1 MPEVLDWQRIDDPH
15 AIIHYAVQSL
25 RQGRTVAFP
34 SGMGYAV
41 TASGLVPAAVRQLPV
56 DRSGGN
62 SDAQGVPELML
73 ALRGAGE
80 VRDWM
85 PAMSPLGQRLARRL
99 WPAPVTL
106 IVSGDID
113 QGLASRLPEEVR
125 GLLCPSGRL
134 RLATP
139 QHEALRE
146 VLHQLP
152 GPLLMAVPANPASGS
167 SNAPGVQAD
176 VVVADETVSSAQPAT
191 VVAVNGDSWE
201 IVRPGAVSA
210 EQIRQQM
217 ACWIVF
223 VCTGNTCR
231 SPLAEALCKKLLADR
246 LSCAVE
252 ELPARGYHVVSAGVS
267 ASGGGPAAAEAEEVA
282 RRFGADLSTH
292 RSQPLTRELAARAD
306 YVLGMTGS
314 HVHALMDYFGHLGVA
329 PRLLDPAGDIAD
341 PIGGD
346 QLVYDECGR
355 QIWQHL
361 EAFVAEI
368 MPTSPQRQQGGAGQ
382 S

>member
-1 MPEVLDWQRIDDPH
+1 MPEVLDWQRIEDPH

-34 SGMGYAV
+34 SETGYAV
-41 TASGLVPAAVRQLPV
+41 TASALVPEAVRQLPI
-56 DRSGGN
+56 DRPGGSN
-62 SDAQGVPELML
+62 AASVVPELML

-80 VRDWM
+80 ARDWA
-85 PAMSPLGQRLARRL
+85 PALSPLSQRLARRL
-99 WPAPVTL
+99 WPGPATL
-106 IVSGDID
+106 IVGGDIER
-113 QGLASRLPEEVR
+113 GLASRLPEEVR

-134 RLATP
+134 RLTTP

-146 VLHQLP
+146 VLHHLP
-152 GPLLMAVPANPASGS
+152 GPLLMANPASGG
-167 SNAPGVQAD
+167 SNAPGIRAD
-176 VVVADETVSSAQPAT
+176 VIVADEAAVPAQPST
-191 VVAVNGDSWE
+191 VIAVNGDSWE
-201 IVRPGAVSA
+201 IVQPGALSA

-217 ACWIVF
+217 ACSVVF

-246 LSCAVE
+246 LGCPVA
-252 ELPARGYHVVSAGVS
+252 ELPARGYHVTSAGVS
-267 ASGGGPAAAEAEEVA
+267 AFGGGPAAAEAGEVA

-292 RSQPLTRELAARAD
+292 RSQPLTTELAARAD
-306 YVLGMTGS
+306 YLLGMTRS
-314 HVHALMDYFGHLGVA
+314 HVHTVMDYFGHLGIV

-341 PIGGD
+341 PIGCA
-346 QLVYDECGR
+346 QAVYDECGQ
-355 QIWQHL
+355 QIWRHL

-368 MPTSPQRQQGGAGQ
+368 LPSEAAP